1 MLVAIFT
8 GTVILGPLD
17 NIRGST
23 STPTM
28 NHFCL
33 SAPER
38 VCHFKESRSMAR
50 RRQRFRQRRVQRR
63 VPFVQDG
70 SSHQAVIAGRLV
82 GTNGVLCDGLIVRQA
97 SLTASMMTP
106 PS

>member
-8 GTVILGPLD
+8 GAGILGPLD

-33 SAPER
+33 VR
-38 VCHFKESRSMAR
+38 RTGFYRRFWSRDRWRGADR
-50 RRQRFRQRRVQRR
+50 RFRQQRVQRR

-97 SLTASMMTP
+97 SLRP
-106 PS
+106 RR